1 METAYLSPHRGANP
15 PGGQKGHP
23 SAGKPA
29 GGEPSPPQPAPSMLS
44 GGSAEDT
51 PAGSDG
57 RRNSGVKKHH
67 HKHNLKHRY
76 ELLETLGRGTYG
88 KVKKA
93 IERHSG
99 RVVSEAE
106 MLLFSMFP
114 PGTERFF

>member
-1 METAYLSPHRGANP
+1 METAYLSPHRGATRP
-15 PGGQKGHP
+15 EARKVQT

-29 GGEPSPPQPAPSMLS
+29 GGDLSPSPPSPTLPACSS
-44 GGSAEDT
+44 TEET
-51 PAGSDG
+51 PASGDG

-99 RVVSEAE
+99 REVSH
-106 MLLFSMFP
+106 LVSWS
-114 PGTERFF
+114 

>member
-1 METAYLSPHRGANP
+1 MGRAFERFPSEMETAYLSPHPGATRSEA
-15 PGGQKGHP
+15 QKGQT
-23 SAGKPA
+23 SAGKSPGGDLYPPLPA
-29 GGEPSPPQPAPSMLS
+29 LALQLTTNLAEESPTGG
-44 GGSAEDT
+44 
-51 PAGSDG
+51 DG

-99 RVVSEAE
+99 REVSH
-106 MLLFSMFP
+106 F
-114 PGTERFF
+114 